1 MSRVR
6 VTVPATSANL
16 GPGFNSLALALS
28 LHNVIELSHIDHG
41 LTFDLNG
48 EGASDLPLTPANLIV
63 RAAAAVFRRTGC
75 VPGGLHVSLESSIP
89 VQSGLGSSAAA
100 ILGGVVA
107 ANVLIGS
114 PLNRDELLK
123 IAVEVEGH
131 PESVTA
137 ALYGGLVACTCDEG
151 ELIYTRV
158 PIAPMHVVVALPV
171 LTSRGPTVALPA
183 SVSLDD
189 AAVSIG
195 RAAIVM
201 QALSKGD
208 FGLLGHAMRDRIHEP
223 TRRRLIPAYQ
233 WATTAAVR
241 AGASAVA
248 ISGAGPALIAFAPDD
263 HEEIAAMMVRAF
275 TEGGHV
281 DTRTWILPIDT
292 QGISISEIGVS
303 LAQNGRPTP
312 ASPDR
317 AGIPDASPN
326 GKRSG

>member
-137 ALYGGLVACTCDEG
+137 ALYGGLVACT
-151 ELIYTRV
+151 
-158 PIAPMHVVVALPV
+158 
-171 LTSRGPTVALPA
+171 
-183 SVSLDD
+183 
-189 AAVSIG
+189 
-195 RAAIVM
+195 
-201 QALSKGD
+201 
-208 FGLLGHAMRDRIHEP
+208 
-223 TRRRLIPAYQ
+223 
-233 WATTAAVR
+233 
-241 AGASAVA
+241 
-248 ISGAGPALIAFAPDD
+248 
-263 HEEIAAMMVRAF
+263 
-275 TEGGHV
+275 
-281 DTRTWILPIDT
+281 
-292 QGISISEIGVS
+292 
-303 LAQNGRPTP
+303 
-312 ASPDR
+312 
-317 AGIPDASPN
+317 
-326 GKRSG
+326 